1 MLSLRSKRSPC
12 GRSAS
17 AATRQLRYRVLT
29 PLRKRSCAAADHSIK
44 RISSRIDGPR
54 SAVGSASDLR
64 ARGAE
69 FYTRSGYILPY
80 IPKGSC
86 QLLRKYMHE
95 VLINRGLGG
104 LSLPRKS
111 LVRLSGRPDM
121 PIAVYRGRKTTTQQQ
136 QKLKRFTTLFSRF
149 IQDATRRNL
158 CPGLTRRLLSP
169 RLPRLQTRVSKSCSQ
184 DSCPLIS

>member
-1 MLSLRSKRSPC
+1 
-12 GRSAS
+12 
-17 AATRQLRYRVLT
+17 
-29 PLRKRSCAAADHSIK
+29 
-44 RISSRIDGPR
+44 
-54 SAVGSASDLR
+54 
-64 ARGAE
+64 
-69 FYTRSGYILPY
+69 
-80 IPKGSC
+80 
-86 QLLRKYMHE
+86 MHE
-95 VLINRGLGG
+95 VLIYRGLGG

-169 RLPRLQTRVSKSCSQ
+169 RLPRPQTRVSKSCSQ
-184 DSCPLIS
+184 DSCPLISWAWLASFRTPNKSSNWACTARKKQTVYQAGTWRRKDDLLMSMRLWRLVPARMKSRFHNCH